1 MQLLAPRLLEVVAT
15 TANGMNNDA
24 QKTPVICMVYG
35 GQLFLV
41 AVWRLAMLEI
51 MLMVFLSQ
59 QGVRV

>member
-1 MQLLAPRLLEVVAT
+1 MQLLAPRLLEVLAT
-15 TANGMNNDA
+15 TAKGMNNDA

-41 AVWRLAMLEI
+41 TDWRLAMLEI